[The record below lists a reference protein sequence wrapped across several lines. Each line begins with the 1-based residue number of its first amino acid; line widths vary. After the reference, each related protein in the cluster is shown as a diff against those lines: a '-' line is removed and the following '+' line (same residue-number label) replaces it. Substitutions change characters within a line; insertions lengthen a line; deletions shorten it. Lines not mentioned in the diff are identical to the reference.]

1 MNNHVEVERITIITF
16 AHHKGGTGK
25 TTSCLNI
32 AGFLAKSGKNVL
44 VVDVDPQANAT
55 SGLGIDPDSLKAGM
69 YDLFMGKCPG
79 FQPITITD
87 IILKTKS
94 GVDIAPSSLELVGAE
109 PFLYTTEERATML
122 SEILL
127 PVRNRYD
134 YILIDTPPSMG
145 QFVINGLVA
154 SDHTVITFDRG
165 VFALHGLHT
174 LMTIF
179 SDIKEIIGTRITPDL
194 AILTRWDCEETDKG
208 GIRAFISR
216 ISRKRTPSMAKEEEM
231 IREFEGEV
239 RKYFNLVYPVPYSR
253 EIYEAQKAGL
263 PISHFAAESPAGK
276 AYSGIAEVIQ
286 KWQV

>member
-1 MNNHVEVERITIITF
+1 MNIHVEVERITIITF

-32 AGFLAKSGKNVL
+32 AGYLVKSGKNVL

-55 SGLGIDPDSLKAGM
+55 SGLGINPDLLKASM

-79 FQPITITD
+79 FQPISITD
-87 IILKTKS
+87 IIQKTES
-94 GVDIAPSSLELVGAE
+94 GIDIAPSSLELVGAE
-109 PFLYTTEERATML
+109 PFLYAIEERAKIL
-122 SEILL
+122 AEILL
-127 PVRNRYD
+127 SVKSRYD

-154 SDHTVITFDRG
+154 SDHTVVTFDRG
-165 VFALHGLHT
+165 VFALQGLHT

-179 SDIKEIIGTRITPDL
+179 SDIKEIIGNRITPDL
-194 AILTRWDCEETDKG
+194 AILTRWDCNETEKT
-208 GIRAFISR
+208 GIRAFFSR
-216 ISRKRTPSMAKEEEM
+216 FSLRNTSDRAKEEEM

-263 PISHFAAESPAGK
+263 PISHFAPESPAGK
-276 AYSGIAEVIQ
+276 AYSGIAEAIQ
-286 KWQV
+286 KW

>member
-1 MNNHVEVERITIITF
+1 MNIHVEVERITIITF

-32 AGFLAKSGKNVL
+32 AGYLVKAGKNVL

-55 SGLGIDPDSLKAGM
+55 LGLGINPDSLMASM

-79 FQPITITD
+79 YQPVTITD
-87 IILKTKS
+87 IVQKTES
-94 GVDIAPSSLELVGAE
+94 GIDVAPSNLELVGAE
-109 PFLYTTEERATML
+109 PFLYTIEERAKML
-122 SEILL
+122 AEILL
-127 PVRNRYD
+127 PVKNRYD

-154 SDHTVITFDRG
+154 SDHTVVTFDRG
-165 VFALHGLHT
+165 VFALQGLHT

-179 SDIKEIIGTRITPDL
+179 SDIKEIIGNRITPDL
-194 AILTRWDCEETDKG
+194 AILTRWDCDTAEKSG
-208 GIRAFISR
+208 VRAFLSR
-216 ISRKRTPSMAKEEEM
+216 FTLRGSSDRVKEEEM

-263 PISHFAAESPAGK
+263 PISHFAKDCPAGK
-276 AYSGIAEVIQ
+276 AYSVIAEVIQ
-286 KWQV
+286 KW

>member
-1 MNNHVEVERITIITF
+1 MNIHAEVEQITIITF

-32 AGFLAKSGKNVL
+32 AGFLVKSGKNVL

-55 SGLGIDPDSLKAGM
+55 SGLGLNPDSLKASM

-79 FQPITITD
+79 YQAIAITD
-87 IILKTKS
+87 IIRKTTS
-94 GVDIAPSSLELVGAE
+94 GIDIAPSSLELVGAE
-109 PFLYTTEERATML
+109 PFLYTIEDRAKML
-122 SEILL
+122 AEILH
-127 PVRNRYD
+127 PVKSKYD

-154 SDHTVITFDRG
+154 SDHTIVTFDRG

-179 SDIKEIIGTRITPDL
+179 SDIKEIIGAKITPDL
-194 AILTRWDCEETDKG
+194 AILTRWNCKEVPKS
-208 GIRAFISR
+208 GIRAFFSR
-216 ISRKRTPSMAKEEEM
+216 LSQKGSHESEKEEEM
-231 IREFEGEV
+231 IRDFEGEIK
-239 RKYFNLVYPVPYSR
+239 RYFNLVYPVPYSR

-263 PISHFAAESPAGK
+263 PISHFAPDCPAGK

-286 KWQV
+286 KW

>member
-1 MNNHVEVERITIITF
+1 MNIHAEVERITIITF

-32 AGFLAKSGKNVL
+32 AGFLVKSGKDVL

-55 SGLGIDPDSLKAGM
+55 SGLGLNPDSLKASM

-79 FQPITITD
+79 YQPVAITD
-87 IILKTKS
+87 IIQKTTS
-94 GVDIAPSSLELVGAE
+94 GIDIAPSSLELVGAE
-109 PFLYTTEERATML
+109 PYLYTTEERAKML
-122 SEILL
+122 TEILV
-127 PVRNRYD
+127 PVKRKYD

-154 SDHTVITFDRG
+154 SDHTVVTFDRG

-179 SDIKEIIGTRITPDL
+179 SDIKEIIGTKITPDL
-194 AILTRWDCEETDKG
+194 AILTRWDCKEAPKS
-208 GIRAFISR
+208 GIRAFFTRFSQK
-216 ISRKRTPSMAKEEEM
+216 SSPESEKEEEM
-231 IREFEGEV
+231 IREFEEEV

-263 PISHFAAESPAGK
+263 PISHVAPDCPAGK
-276 AYSGIAEVIQ
+276 AYSGITEVIL
-286 KWQV
+286 KW

>member
-1 MNNHVEVERITIITF
+1 MNIHVEVERITIITF

-32 AGFLAKSGKNVL
+32 AGYLVKSGKNVL

-55 SGLGIDPDSLKAGM
+55 SGLGINPDLLKASM

-79 FQPITITD
+79 FQPISITE
-87 IILKTKS
+87 IIQKTES
-94 GVDIAPSSLELVGAE
+94 GIDIAPSSLELVGAE
-109 PFLYTTEERATML
+109 PFLYAIEERAKML
-122 SEILL
+122 AEILL
-127 PVRNRYD
+127 PVKSRYD

-154 SDHTVITFDRG
+154 SDHTVVTFDRG
-165 VFALHGLHT
+165 VFALQGLHT

-179 SDIKEIIGTRITPDL
+179 SDIKEIIGNKITPDL
-194 AILTRWDCEETDKG
+194 AILTRWDSNETEKT
-208 GIRAFISR
+208 GIRAFFSR
-216 ISRKRTPSMAKEEEM
+216 FSLRNTSDRVKEEEM

-263 PISHFAAESPAGK
+263 PISHFAPESPAGK
-276 AYSGIAEVIQ
+276 AYSGIAEAIQ
-286 KWQV
+286 KW

>member
-1 MNNHVEVERITIITF
+1 MNIHVEVEQITIITF

-32 AGFLAKSGKNVL
+32 AGFLVKSGKNVL

-55 SGLGIDPDSLKAGM
+55 SGLGINPDLLKASM

-79 FQPITITD
+79 YQSIAITD
-87 IILKTKS
+87 IIRKTES
-94 GVDIAPSSLELVGAE
+94 GIDIAPSSLELVGAE
-109 PFLYTTEERATML
+109 PFLYTTEERAKILT
-122 SEILL
+122 EILL
-127 PVRNRYD
+127 PLKTRYD
-134 YILIDTPPSMG
+134 YILVDTPPSMG

-154 SDHTVITFDRG
+154 SDHTVVTFDRG

-179 SDIKEIIGTRITPDL
+179 TDIKEIIGTKITPDL
-194 AILTRWDCEETDKG
+194 AILTRWDSKEPPKS

-216 ISRKRTPSMAKEEEM
+216 LSLKDSSQSEKEEEM
-231 IREFEGEV
+231 IRDFEEEV

-263 PISHFAAESPAGK
+263 PISHFAPDCPAGK
-276 AYSGIAEVIQ
+276 AYSAIAEVIQ
-286 KWQV
+286 KW

>member
-1 MNNHVEVERITIITF
+1 MNNHVEVERITIIAF

-55 SGLGIDPDSLKAGM
+55 SGLGIDPDSLKASM
-69 YDLFMGKCPG
+69 YDLFMGECPG
-79 FQPITITD
+79 YQPIKITD
-87 IILKTKS
+87 IIQKTSS
-94 GVDIAPSSLELVGAE
+94 GIDIAPSSLELVGAE
-109 PFLYTTEERATML
+109 PFLYTTEGRAKML
-122 SEILL
+122 TEILL
-127 PVRNRYD
+127 PVRDHYN

-165 VFALHGLHT
+165 VFALHGLQT
-174 LMTIF
+174 LLTIF
-179 SDIKEIIGTRITPDL
+179 SDIKEIIGSKITPDL
-194 AILTRWDCEETDKG
+194 AILTRWDCEEKDKG
-208 GIRAFISR
+208 GIRGFISR
-216 ISRKRTPSMAKEEEM
+216 ISRKHTPAMAKEEEM
-231 IREFEGEV
+231 IHEFEGEV

-263 PISHFAAESPAGK
+263 PISHFAPDCPAGR

-286 KWQV
+286 KW

>member
-1 MNNHVEVERITIITF
+1 MNIHVEVERITIIAF

-32 AGFLAKSGKNVL
+32 AGFLVKSGKNVL

-55 SGLGIDPDSLKAGM
+55 SGLGINPDSLKTSM

-79 FQPITITD
+79 YLPLSIAD
-87 IILKTKS
+87 IIQKTKS
-94 GVDIAPSSLELVGAE
+94 GIDIAPSSLELVGAE
-109 PFLYTTEERATML
+109 PFLYSIEGRAKL
-122 SEILL
+122 LAEILL
-127 PVRNRYD
+127 PVKNRYD

-154 SDHTVITFDRG
+154 SDHTIVTFDRG
-165 VFALHGLHT
+165 VFALQGLHT

-179 SDIKEIIGTRITPDL
+179 SDIKEIVGSRITPDL
-194 AILTRWDCEETDKG
+194 AILTRWDCNGPEKR
-208 GIRAFISR
+208 GIRAFFSLFSR
-216 ISRKRTPSMAKEEEM
+216 GESSDRVKDEEM

-263 PISHFAAESPAGK
+263 PISHFAPESPAGK

-286 KWQV
+286 KR

>member
-1 MNNHVEVERITIITF
+1 MNIHVEVERITIITF

-32 AGFLAKSGKNVL
+32 AGYLVKSGKNVL

-55 SGLGIDPDSLKAGM
+55 SGLGINPDLLKASM

-79 FQPITITD
+79 FQPISITE
-87 IILKTKS
+87 IIQKTES
-94 GVDIAPSSLELVGAE
+94 GIDIAPSSLELVGAE
-109 PFLYTTEERATML
+109 PFLYAIEERAKML
-122 SEILL
+122 AEILL
-127 PVRNRYD
+127 PVKSRYD

-154 SDHTVITFDRG
+154 SDHTVVTFDRG
-165 VFALHGLHT
+165 VFALQGLHT

-179 SDIKEIIGTRITPDL
+179 SDIEEIIGNRITPDL
-194 AILTRWDCEETDKG
+194 AILTRWDCNETEKT
-208 GIRAFISR
+208 GIRAFFSR
-216 ISRKRTPSMAKEEEM
+216 FSLRNTSDRVKEEEM

-263 PISHFAAESPAGK
+263 PISHFASDSPAGK
-276 AYSGIAEVIQ
+276 AYSRIAEAIQ
-286 KWQV
+286 KW

>member
-1 MNNHVEVERITIITF
+1 MNIHVEVERITIITF

-32 AGFLAKSGKNVL
+32 AGFLVKSGKNVL

-55 SGLGIDPDSLKAGM
+55 SGLGINPDLLKASM

-79 FQPITITD
+79 FQPISITD
-87 IILKTKS
+87 IIQKTES
-94 GVDIAPSSLELVGAE
+94 GIDIAPSSLELVGAE
-109 PFLYTTEERATML
+109 PFLYAIEERAKML
-122 SEILL
+122 AEILL
-127 PVRNRYD
+127 PVKSRYD

-154 SDHTVITFDRG
+154 SDHTVVTFDRG
-165 VFALHGLHT
+165 VFALQGLHT

-179 SDIKEIIGTRITPDL
+179 SDIKEIIGNRITPDL
-194 AILTRWDCEETDKG
+194 AILTRWDCNEAEKT
-208 GIRAFISR
+208 GIRAFFSR
-216 ISRKRTPSMAKEEEM
+216 FSLRNTSDRAKEEEM

-263 PISHFAAESPAGK
+263 PISHFAPESPAGK
-276 AYSGIAEVIQ
+276 AYSVIAEAIQ
-286 KWQV
+286 KW

>member
-1 MNNHVEVERITIITF
+1 MNIHVEVEPITIIAF

-32 AGFLAKSGKNVL
+32 AGFLVKSGKNVL

-55 SGLGIDPDSLKAGM
+55 SGLGINPDSLKASM

-79 FQPITITD
+79 YQSVAITD
-87 IILKTKS
+87 IIQKTSS
-94 GVDIAPSSLELVGAE
+94 GIDVAPSSLELVGAE
-109 PFLYTTEERATML
+109 PYLYTIEERAKML
-122 SEILL
+122 AEILL
-127 PVRNRYD
+127 PVKQRYD

-154 SDHTVITFDRG
+154 SDHTIVTFDRG

-179 SDIKEIIGTRITPDL
+179 SDIKEIIGTKITPDL
-194 AILTRWDCEETDKG
+194 AILTRWDSKEPPKS
-208 GIRAFISR
+208 GIRAFFSR
-216 ISRKRTPSMAKEEEM
+216 FSMKESPERVKEEEM
-231 IREFEGEV
+231 IRDFEGEV
-239 RKYFNLVYPVPYSR
+239 RRYFNLVYSVPYSR

-263 PISHFAAESPAGK
+263 PISHFAPDCPAGQ
-276 AYSGIAEVIQ
+276 AYAMIAEVIQ
-286 KWQV
+286 KW

>member
-1 MNNHVEVERITIITF
+1 MYIHVEVERITIITF

-32 AGFLAKSGKNVL
+32 AGFLVKSGKNVL

-55 SGLGIDPDSLKAGM
+55 SGLGINPDSLRVSM

-79 FQPITITD
+79 YQTITIID
-87 IILKTKS
+87 CIQKTKS
-94 GVDIAPSSLELVGAE
+94 GIDIAPSNLELVGAE
-109 PFLYTTEERATML
+109 PFLYTIEDRAKML
-122 SEILL
+122 SEILV
-127 PVRNRYD
+127 PVKNRYD

-154 SDHTVITFDRG
+154 SDHTVVTFDRG
-165 VFALHGLHT
+165 VFALQGLHT

-179 SDIKEIIGTRITPDL
+179 SDIREIVGSRITPDL
-194 AILTRWDCEETDKG
+194 AILTRWDCNVAEKS
-208 GIRAFISR
+208 GIRAFFSR
-216 ISRKRTPSMAKEEEM
+216 FSLRDSSDRVKEEVM
-231 IREFEGEV
+231 VREFEEEV

-263 PISHFAAESPAGK
+263 PISHFAPESPAGK
-276 AYSGIAEVIQ
+276 AYSVIAEVIQ
-286 KWQV
+286 KW

>member
-1 MNNHVEVERITIITF
+1 MNIHDEVELITVITF

-32 AGFLAKSGKNVL
+32 AGFLVKSGKNVL

-55 SGLGIDPDSLKAGM
+55 SGLGLNPDSLNASM

-79 FQPITITD
+79 YQSIAITD
-87 IILKTKS
+87 IIRKTTS
-94 GVDIAPSSLELVGAE
+94 GIDIAPSSLELVGAE
-109 PFLYTTEERATML
+109 PFLYTTEDRAKML
-122 SEILL
+122 AEILF
-127 PVRNRYD
+127 PVKRKYD

-154 SDHTVITFDRG
+154 SDHTVVTFDRG

-179 SDIKEIIGTRITPDL
+179 SDIKEIIGAKITPDL
-194 AILTRWDCEETDKG
+194 AILTRWDCKEVPKS
-208 GIRAFISR
+208 GIRAFFSR
-216 ISRKRTPSMAKEEEM
+216 LSQKGSPESEKEEEL
-231 IREFEGEV
+231 IRDFEGEV
-239 RKYFNLVYPVPYSR
+239 KKYFNLVYPVPYSR

-263 PISHFAAESPAGK
+263 PISHFAPDCPAGK

-286 KWQV
+286 KW

>member
-1 MNNHVEVERITIITF
+1 MNIHVEVERITIITF

-32 AGFLAKSGKNVL
+32 AGYLVKSGKNVL

-55 SGLGIDPDSLKAGM
+55 SGLGINPDLLKASM

-79 FQPITITD
+79 FQPISITD
-87 IILKTKS
+87 IIQKTES
-94 GVDIAPSSLELVGAE
+94 GIDIAPSSLELVGAE
-109 PFLYTTEERATML
+109 PFLYAIEERAKIL
-122 SEILL
+122 AEILL
-127 PVRNRYD
+127 SVKSRYD

-154 SDHTVITFDRG
+154 SDHTVVTFDRG
-165 VFALHGLHT
+165 VFALQGLHT

-179 SDIKEIIGTRITPDL
+179 SDIKEIIGNRITPDL
-194 AILTRWDCEETDKG
+194 AILTRWDCNGTEKTG
-208 GIRAFISR
+208 LRAFFSR
-216 ISRKRTPSMAKEEEM
+216 FSLRNTSDRAKEEEM

-263 PISHFAAESPAGK
+263 PISHFAPESPAGK
-276 AYSGIAEVIQ
+276 AYSGIAEAIQ
-286 KWQV
+286 KW

>member
-1 MNNHVEVERITIITF
+1 MYIHVEVERITIITF

-32 AGFLAKSGKNVL
+32 AGFLVKSGKNVL

-55 SGLGIDPDSLKAGM
+55 SGLGINPDSLHVSM

-79 FQPITITD
+79 YQTITIID
-87 IILKTKS
+87 CIQKTKS
-94 GVDIAPSSLELVGAE
+94 GIDIAPSNLELVGAE
-109 PFLYTTEERATML
+109 PFLYTIEDRAKML
-122 SEILL
+122 SEILV
-127 PVRNRYD
+127 PAKNRYD

-154 SDHTVITFDRG
+154 SDHTVVTFDRG
-165 VFALHGLHT
+165 VFALQGLHT

-179 SDIKEIIGTRITPDL
+179 SDIREIVGSRITPDL
-194 AILTRWDCEETDKG
+194 AILTRWDCNVAGKS
-208 GIRAFISR
+208 GIRAFFSR
-216 ISRKRTPSMAKEEEM
+216 FSLRDSSDRVKEEVM
-231 IREFEGEV
+231 VREFEEEV

-263 PISHFAAESPAGK
+263 PISHFAPESPAGK
-276 AYSGIAEVIQ
+276 AYSVIAEVIQ
-286 KWQV
+286 KW